1 MINTY
6 SKEIYKI
13 LNIKVIIIKKYNNNL
28 IYGKN
33 NPVKYHLKAHN
44 ASIHLI

>member
-1 MINTY
+1 MINIY

-33 NPVKYHLKAHN
+33 NPVKSHRKAHN
-44 ASIHLI
+44 ALIHLI